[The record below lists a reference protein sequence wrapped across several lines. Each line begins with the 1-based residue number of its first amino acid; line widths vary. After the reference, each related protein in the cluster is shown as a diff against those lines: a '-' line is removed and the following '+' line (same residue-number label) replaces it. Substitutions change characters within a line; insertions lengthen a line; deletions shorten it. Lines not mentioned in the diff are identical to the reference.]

1 MNSNEKEAYIKDELM
16 LFRVCEK
23 LIEDNDGKMLICGN
37 NIDEDTYSYDYIE
50 NELYAYR
57 LLTV

>member
-1 MNSNEKEAYIKDELM
+1 MGFTPDCKYPVVYGEKGMARFK
-16 LFRVCEK
+16 VTST
-23 LIEDNDGKMLICGN
+23 N